1 MIFVQ
6 NVSSEATSLQEIRDK
21 TKNDIT
27 LQKVISEMQNKKCR
41 NKYRKQ
47 RT

>member
-1 MIFVQ
+1 MNFVQ
-6 NVSSEATSLQEIRDK
+6 NNACPETVSLQVIRDK

-27 LQKVISEMQNKKCR
+27 LQKVISKGR
-41 NKYRKQ
+41 NEYHRKQ